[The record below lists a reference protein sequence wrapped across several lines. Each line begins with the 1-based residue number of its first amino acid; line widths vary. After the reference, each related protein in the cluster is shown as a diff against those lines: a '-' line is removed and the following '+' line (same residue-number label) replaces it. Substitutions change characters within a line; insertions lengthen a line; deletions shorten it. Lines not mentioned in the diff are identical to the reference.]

1 MRDYPNL
8 RDFLTA
14 LPEGIKRR
22 KGKQNQGKR
31 KIKRKKKKKSW
42 DDTVSDLSSLKIP
55 KQKLQEKKEALRSK
69 NQEIAKVLIEQQ
81 KRKHFQRKAEIRE
94 QNEEDEEARLQRII
108 RRVTYNPVLEATK
121 GEAHSFRVR
130 EAGIDGS
137 SSDEYDY
144 EESSSGSQEV
154 EVGKIK
160 TKRITSN
167 ERSEMLD
174 NILHQLGDFLKSVE
188 IERKKTKEFRE
199 RALEIFERQ
208 GEKIS
213 ILEEEIVRLKSNQ
226 KVSPFP
232 ESFIDGSQQ
241 VQRVTS
247 RPFNPPPRVGGLPSA
262 NSSRPLY
269 HNNYALSV
277 SPNFNPAP
285 EKKVVV
291 DRDRYGMMGRSV
303 FAARGN

>member
-22 KGKQNQGKR
+22 KGKQKHEKKKR
-31 KIKRKKKKKSW
+31 KRKKKKKLW
-42 DDTVSDLSSLKIP
+42 DDTVSDLSRLKIP
-55 KQKLQEKKEALRSK
+55 KQKLQEKKAALRSK

-94 QNEEDEEARLQRII
+94 QNEEDQEARLQRII

-121 GEAHSFRVR
+121 GEPHSFRVQ
-130 EAGIDGS
+130 EAGTEGS
-137 SSDEYDY
+137 STEEWDDEDF
-144 EESSSGSQEV
+144 SSGSQEF

-160 TKRITSN
+160 SKRITSS
-167 ERSEMLD
+167 ERSDMLD

-199 RALEIFERQ
+199 CALEIFERQ

-213 ILEEEIVRLKSNQ
+213 GLEEEIARLRRNQ
-226 KVSPFP
+226 AVNFA
-232 ESFIDGSQQ
+232 ESFGDGPHQ
-241 VQRVTS
+241 VRVTS
-247 RPFNPPPRVGGLPSA
+247 RPFNPPPRVGGIPA
-262 NSSRPLY
+262 PNSSKPLY
-269 HNNYALSV
+269 SNKYFLPV
-277 SPNFNPAP
+277 SSTTKPAP
-285 EKKVVV
+285 EKEAVV
-291 DRDRYGMMGRSV
+291 DRDRYGLMGRSV
-303 FAARGN
+303 FAARES